1 MRIVFNEIKKVFGL
15 RTIIMLLIIST
26 IVYYLFISYYV
37 KYFPG
42 GRPDKDYNKICAQMI
57 KDYGTS
63 MDDKEFENFKDIYSK
78 QVEEA
83 DKFLQSRPEFVKA
96 GITTYEKFKSISLDN
111 SDTHKLVD
119 KVIFEENRDIFWEL
133 QTREGIISDYERIQ
147 SRIDTS
153 GLSEN
158 FAQRFN
164 EMSEGGSNKS
174 IFPWF
179 VLENYDSIIYG
190 VTIIIVL
197 SLLFAISPIYIRD
210 KNNKVNYIQYTTK
223 TGRKVFKSKLT
234 AALFSSFI
242 IMTVYLA
249 AVFTLYSHN
258 KTGIYMN
265 SSLDSFVNGP
275 KFWYNMTFRQYI
287 VLTVAGIYIIGFA
300 LTLIGAF
307 VSRVAPNYITIV
319 GIQILILFVII
330 KLCSEILLTHFA
342 AAKYPKFLQPMVYII
357 LVLAGVIS
365 IALRMKKEKAVD
377 IVC

>member
-1 MRIVFNEIKKVFGL
+1 MRIVFNEIKKIFGL
-15 RTIIMLLIIST
+15 RTIIMLLIISV
-26 IVYYLFISYYV
+26 IVYFLLISFYL
-37 KYFPG
+37 KNFPN
-42 GRPDKDYNKICAQMI
+42 GRPEKDYNKICAQMI

-78 QVEEA
+78 QVKEA

-96 GITTYEKFKSISLDN
+96 GITTYEKFKDDVWKS
-111 SDTHKLVD
+111 SDTSKLAE

-133 QTREGIISDYERIQ
+133 QTREGIISDYERKE
-147 SRIDTS
+147 SRS
-153 GLSEN
+153 NRPGLSEGLI
-158 FAQRFN
+158 QRFN
-164 EMSEGGSNKS
+164 EMSKSGSNRS
-174 IFPWF
+174 ILPWF
-179 VLENYDSIIYG
+179 VLENYDSIILY

-197 SLLFAISPIYIRD
+197 GLLFAISPIYIRD

-223 TGRKVFKSKLT
+223 TGRKIFKSKLI
-234 AALFSSFI
+234 AALISSFI

-249 AVFTLYSHN
+249 AAFTLYSHN

-265 SSLDSFVNGP
+265 SSLDSFINRFE
-275 KFWYNMTFRQYI
+275 FWYNMTFRQYI

-307 VSRVAPNYITIV
+307 VSRIAPNYITIV
-319 GIQILILFVII
+319 GIQILIFFVII
-330 KLCSEILLTHFA
+330 KLCSEILLTRFA
-342 AAKYPKFLQPMVYII
+342 AAIHPKFLQPTVYII

-365 IALRMKKEKAVD
+365 IALRIKKEKAVD